1 VLQDLKIAPGYD
13 GFLFLAESVRNLPI
27 LQPHHHV
34 ELELNLVTE
43 GQITYV
49 IEGRRVTFGQRE
61 MLWIF
66 PSQEHQLVDRTPDA
80 AYFVAV
86 FTPSMIRRNCRGP
99 RYRDLRKKSSPE
111 EKILHRELP
120 PGEFAET
127 RQAME
132 ALLVDGIDPDL
143 LNREAGFG
151 LSEGFS
157 FRHHDPDWLNAGLHH
172 LLLHSWRLQQG
183 HQSRLQPV
191 TLHPAVRKALRRV
204 NDPGCLEE
212 SGRETAR
219 HCGVSPAYLSRMFH
233 RQIGVPL
240 TRYRNSVRLGRFWE
254 AYRAG
259 GSNNFLEAVY
269 AAGFG
274 SYPQFF
280 RVFTEAYGKG
290 PRELLRISP

>member
-1 VLQDLKIAPGYD
+1 MSSEGGHGTGPS
-13 GFLFLAESVRNLPI
+13 LAEVSEVIDSVG
-27 LQPHHHV
+27 
-34 ELELNLVTE
+34 E
-43 GQITYV
+43 
-49 IEGRRVTFGQRE
+49 RRFF
-61 MLWIF
+61 L
-66 PSQEHQLVDRTPDA
+66 DA
-80 AYFVAV
+80 IDGSLHP
-86 FTPSMIRRNCRGP
+86 TWRGDAP
-99 RYRDLRKKSSPE
+99 
-111 EKILHRELP
+111 
-120 PGEFAET
+120 
-127 RQAME
+127 
-132 ALLVDGIDPDL
+132 VDGIDPDQ

-157 FRHHDPDWLNAGLHH
+157 FLHHDPDWLNAGLHH